1 MKKFVCVLAG
11 AALCATLALGFAACT
26 DNSDEDKTQ
35 PGGGTEYELA
45 EGMFDID
52 NWKTGADPRLTL
64 SVTEAG
70 AYQVDYDEVFRNEYI
85 AVSADVNIDLTQTN
99 TITFAY
105 KNLGE
110 KTVNVS
116 IEFMDAAGNTGYG
129 GGNLDAGAEKTD
141 VINMEICHQ
150 YGDNVPLGTVTK
162 IQIFFDS
169 GYSSNTADLTAYS
182 GSIEIS
188 SVKLSNQEEEA
199 PVLPGENDV
208 KLPTA
213 AGDLWTNATTLT
225 TDNDSKT
232 VERVTAAGA
241 SGDYGNF
248 ACLNY
253 TGMNAA
259 CNKIV
264 FNLGAE
270 TEFDMLMIQVQI
282 PKADGDGNDE
292 IINYQKLTPTS
303 GETQLVIDLTAEQA
317 QKMVDTANQYFMIWM
332 DANGGNG
339 LGKLVIASVEFW
351 APEGTEVT
359 DPTEPVDPSDPTEPD
374 QDEGLLS
381 TAMGDLWKNANVTAL
396 TTDNDS
402 KTVERV
408 TAAGESGDYGSWV
421 ALNYTGMSADC
432 RKIVITLGEGTSCD
446 MLMIQVQ
453 DASNAEIVNCT
464 RGALSGETQLVIEL
478 TAEQAQKMA
487 ETPNQYFMIWL
498 DANSGN
504 GLGTVV
510 IESIAFYASAE

>member
-1 MKKFVCVLAG
+1 MMKKFISVLAG
-11 AALCATLALGFAACT
+11 AALCATFALGFAACT
-26 DNSDEDKTQ
+26 GDPDDNDDQ
-35 PGGGTEYELA
+35 NNNGGGEYELA
-45 EGMFDID
+45 DGMFDID
-52 NWKTGADPRLTL
+52 NWKTGADTRLTL
-64 SVTEAG
+64 EVTEAG
-70 AYQVDYDEVFRNEYI
+70 TYRVDYDEVFRNEYI
-85 AVSADVNIDLTQTN
+85 AVSADVNIDLSQTN
-99 TITFAY
+99 TITFEY

-110 KTVNVS
+110 KSVNVS
-116 IEFMDAAGNTGYG
+116 IEFMDAEGNTGYG
-129 GGNLDAGAEKTD
+129 GGNLAVSEEKSD
-141 VINMEICHQ
+141 VINMELCHQ
-150 YGDNVPLGTVTK
+150 YGAGVPLGTVK
-162 IQIFFDS
+162 QIQIFFDS
-169 GYSSNTADLTAYS
+169 GYSSNSADLTAYS

-199 PVLPGENDV
+199 PELPGENDV

-225 TDNDSKT
+225 TDNDTKT
-232 VERVTAAGA
+232 VERITAAGA

-270 TEFDMLMIQVQI
+270 TDFDMLMIQVQI

-292 IINYQKLTPTS
+292 VVNYQKLTPTS
-303 GETQLVIDLTAEQA
+303 GETQLVIDLTPDQA
-317 QKMVDTANQYFMIWM
+317 QKMADTANQYFMIWM
-332 DANGGNG
+332 DANSGNG
-339 LGKLVIASVEFW
+339 LGKLVITSVEFW
-351 APEGTEVT
+351 APEGTEVPDESEPT
-359 DPTEPVDPSDPTEPD
+359 DPD
-374 QDEGLLS
+374 QDEVLLE
-381 TAMGDLWKNANVTAL
+381 TEMGDLWQNSGITSL
-396 TTDNDS
+396 TTDNDT

-446 MLMIQVQ
+446 MLMLQVQ
-453 DASNAEIVNCT
+453 DASNGEIVNCT
-464 RGALSGETQLVIEL
+464 RGTLSGDTQIVIEL

-504 GLGTVV
+504 GTGKVV
-510 IESIAFYASAE
+510 IESIAFYAIAE